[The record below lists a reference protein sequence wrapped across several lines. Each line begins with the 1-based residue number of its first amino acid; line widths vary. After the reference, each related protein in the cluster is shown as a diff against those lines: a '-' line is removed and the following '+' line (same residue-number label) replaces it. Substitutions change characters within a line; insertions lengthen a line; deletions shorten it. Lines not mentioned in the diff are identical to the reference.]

1 MNASDPR
8 LLNVL
13 EQISQQQ
20 AQTAAALLNISKQHK
35 GIASHQE
42 NISAQLLASQTLLS
56 AILAELQQPPAN
68 TGTADTLRALLKPL
82 VQSLDALSRKLPEP
96 PRG

>member
-1 MNASDPR
+1 MSTSDPR

-20 AQTAAALLNISKQHK
+20 AQTAAALLSISKQHK

-56 AILAELQQPPAN
+56 AILAELQQPPTS